1 MNKTVL
7 VYRFSDKYI
16 PDLSEVGGKGLS
28 LIKGSKSDLP
38 VPPGFV
44 LTVEFFKSW
53 FDLLKNT
60 KNWDSFAH
68 IYIVLT
74 IEKKIKKKF
83 SLNEIS
89 KIETLGDCLKL
100 YNKYKK

>member
-1 MNKTVL
+1 MPEAKKKLNDLKLIVSKITKNPINK
-7 VYRFSDKYI
+7 
-16 PDLSEVGGKGLS
+16 LS
-28 LIKGSKSDLP
+28 LKS
-38 VPPGFV
+38 
-44 LTVEFFKSW
+44 SY
-53 FDLLKNT
+53 KNT

-68 IYIVLT
+68 IIIVLT

-89 KIETLGDCLKL
+89 KIESLGDCLKL